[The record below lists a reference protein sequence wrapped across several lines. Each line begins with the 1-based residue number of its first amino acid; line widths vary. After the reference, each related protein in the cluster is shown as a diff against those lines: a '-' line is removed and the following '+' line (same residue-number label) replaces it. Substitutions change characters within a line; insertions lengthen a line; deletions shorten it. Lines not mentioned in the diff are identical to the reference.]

1 MAKSRSFTASSS
13 SASGSPTKRF
23 FPKKFTSSPPNSP
36 KKTST
41 DQIVHVICGRP
52 GYALAYIV
60 KPNGD
65 VGFYHPFT
73 KKIHEE
79 DPTVLSLNIVAVVNR
94 VQEGTENLVTQNGYP
109 AKQFLTYIGD
119 DEHASLLIKAE
130 EWGRNITAS
139 LNACEFKYSTSFV
152 FGGDTSGPGGKDL
165 KEVMARHEIINKFFK
180 VVYEEFLDQPEFF
193 DAQELMETMFHDTSP
208 DVLRNIV

>member
-1 MAKSRSFTASSS
+1 MVKSRSSTASAS
-13 SASGSPTKRF
+13 SASGSPIKRF
-23 FPKKFTSSPPNSP
+23 FPSKFKSSPPKSP

-41 DQIVHVICGRP
+41 DQVVHILCGKP
-52 GYALAYIV
+52 GCALAFITI
-60 KPNGD
+60 PNGD
-65 VGFYHPFT
+65 VGFFYPFT
-73 KKIHEE
+73 KKVQDE

-94 VQEGTENLVTQNGYP
+94 VVEGTETLVTQNGYP

-165 KEVMARHEIINKFFK
+165 KDVMARHEIINKFFK
-180 VVYEEFLDQPEFF
+180 VVYEEFLGQPEFF